1 MEPGKTYLLRLINA
15 ALNDELFF
23 SVANHTLTI
32 VEVDAVYVKPF
43 TVKTMIISPG
53 QTANVLLT
61 AKPFYPKANF
71 YMSAAPYSVIRP
83 GTFDSTTV
91 AGILEYHNSR
101 SASESSFDK
110 DLPLFRP
117 TLPRFNDTGLV
128 TNFTSKLRSLATPQ
142 YPAAVCHAPIWIEE
156 TRVGR

>member
-1 MEPGKTYLLRLINA
+1 MAISSRLPAPCYLLMATLMLLIIQAQSITRHYDFN
-15 ALNDELFF
+15 
-23 SVANHTLTI
+23 V
-32 VEVDAVYVKPF
+32 
-43 TVKTMIISPG
+43 
-53 QTANVLLT
+53 QTANVTRLCASKSIVT
-61 AKPFYPKANF
+61 ANF

-83 GTFDSTTV
+83 GTFDNTTV
-91 AGILEYHNSR
+91 AGILEYHNPH

-110 DLPLFRP
+110 DLPLFKP